1 MKRSMLLS
9 LVLLLVI
16 LSLACSAL
24 AGGGTSDPDNGGDA
38 PPVVDSGDLEITV
51 VNRSPDDVCYVMIS
65 ESDLETWG
73 EDRLGAEETIEPGA
87 NRVFGLDAG
96 TYDVRLETCDEA
108 GMATAWEISR
118 NTTITVGASGA
129 TVRLLLNNESPVEVC
144 YVMISPTTAESWGED
159 WLGEMETVQTDRQRI
174 FYVEPGFYDLQV
186 ADCDGESL
194 TEEYEVDLTDDLTW
208 TVSE

>member
-1 MKRSMLLS
+1 MKRSMLWS

-24 AGGGTSDPDNGGDA
+24 GGGGTSDTGNGGDA
-38 PPVVDSGDLEITV
+38 APVVGAGDLEITV

-65 ESDLETWG
+65 ESDQDMWG
-73 EDRLGAEETIEPGA
+73 EDRLGAEETIKPGA

-108 GMATAWEISR
+108 GMATAWQVSR
-118 NTTITVGASGA
+118 NTTLTVGASGA
-129 TVRLLLNNESPVEVC
+129 TVRLLLNNESSVEVC
-144 YVMISPTTAESWGED
+144 YVLISPTTAESWGED
-159 WLGEMETVQTDRQRI
+159 WLGEMETVQPDRRRI
-174 FYVEPGFYDLQV
+174 FYVEPGIYDLQV

-208 TVSE
+208 TVNE